1 MLQKTDHRY
10 LSKQKSYNTGCI
22 LLDHGQIYDQFTTNL
37 QPIYASIY
45 DLFCA
50 RAMRGCQ
57 LTPTRERPIL
67 IDSESTE
74 HHSGNT
80 LATEII
86 NVRASTT
93 VAQKHLYY
101 HYHEQIKI

>member
-1 MLQKTDHRY
+1 MECRIQNLRPTMFDLRPIYDHFH
-10 LSKQKSYNTGCI
+10 LH
-22 LLDHGQIYDQFTTNL
+22 LIYDQFTTNL

-57 LTPTRERPIL
+57 PTPTRERPIL

-74 HHSGNT
+74 N
-80 LATEII
+80 LLY
-86 NVRASTT
+86 RALS
-93 VAQKHLYY
+93 QKNQLYF
-101 HYHEQIKI
+101 IP

>member
-1 MLQKTDHRY
+1 MFTNRLKVF
-10 LSKQKSYNTGCI
+10 LEPGCI
-22 LLDHGQIYDQFTTNL
+22 LPDHGQIYDQFTTNL

-80 LATEII
+80 LTTEII

-93 VAQKHLYY
+93 VAQKHC
-101 HYHEQIKI
+101 ITIIMNKSKSSTA